1 MPHDILTS
9 GTEDRTPAAGYC
21 AIPILPDIY
30 FSVRLRCTVAGVPH
44 CHEGVMP
51 SIFTVANPKG
61 GSGKTTVAIVLAG
74 EFAKH
79 AYSVVIIDADPQG
92 SSYQW
97 HASSLARG
105 LSPDGI
111 DLVRAADAGALSQA
125 VERLDSYDVLVIDTP
140 GYYGEVL
147 IQSALRADLV
157 VLPCKVHT
165 FDASQ
170 VVRTIRNLERHSTD
184 AGLPMSRYR
193 VIFNEYDSLD
203 RNTRPL
209 REVVAYLDAEHVP
222 VCAHAL
228 YRRVTYRTMTSGHG
242 TLYQMSDKD
251 ESVRKARYNAD
262 QVVRELLAATQ
273 GTTPT
278 PTIA

>member
-1 MPHDILTS
+1 
-9 GTEDRTPAAGYC
+9 
-21 AIPILPDIY
+21 
-30 FSVRLRCTVAGVPH
+30 
-44 CHEGVMP
+44 MP
-51 SIFTVANPKG
+51 SIFAVTNPKG
-61 GSGKTTVAIVLAG
+61 GSGKTTVAIILAG

-79 AYSVVIIDADPQG
+79 GYATAIVDADPQG

-97 HASSLARG
+97 HASSVARG
-105 LSPDGI
+105 LSPDGV
-111 DLVRAADAGALSQA
+111 DLVRAADEKALAQA
-125 VERLDSYDVLVIDTP
+125 VGRLDAYDVVVVDTP
-140 GYYGEVL
+140 GYYGEVV

-170 VVRTIRNLERHSTD
+170 VVRTIRNLERHASE
-184 AGLPMSRYR
+184 ASLPMSQHR
-193 VIFNEYDSLD
+193 VLFNEYDSLD

-209 REVVAYLDAEHVP
+209 REVVAYLDAERVP
-222 VCAHAL
+222 VCSNAL

-262 QVVRELLAATQ
+262 QVVRELLAASQDGASTE
-273 GTTPT
+273 
-278 PTIA
+278 AAA

>member
-1 MPHDILTS
+1 
-9 GTEDRTPAAGYC
+9 
-21 AIPILPDIY
+21 
-30 FSVRLRCTVAGVPH
+30 
-44 CHEGVMP
+44 MP
-51 SIFTVANPKG
+51 SIFAVANPKG
-61 GSGKTTVAIVLAG
+61 GSGKTTVGIILAG

-79 AYSVVIIDADPQG
+79 GYSAAIIDADPQG

-97 HASSLARG
+97 HASSVARG
-105 LSPDGI
+105 VSPDGV
-111 DLVRAADAGALSQA
+111 DLVRAPDATVLAQGL
-125 VERLDSYDVLVIDTP
+125 ERLDGYDVVVVDTP
-140 GYYGEVL
+140 GYYGDVL
-147 IQSALRADLV
+147 IQAALRADLV

-170 VVRTIRNLERHSTD
+170 VVRTIRNLERHAAET
-184 AGLPMSRYR
+184 GLPMSQHR
-193 VIFNEYDSLD
+193 VLFNEYDSLD

-209 REVVAYLDAEHVP
+209 REVVAYLDAERVP

-262 QVVRELLAATQ
+262 QVVRELLAASQ
-273 GTTPT
+273 GNAPSE
-278 PTIA
+278 AA